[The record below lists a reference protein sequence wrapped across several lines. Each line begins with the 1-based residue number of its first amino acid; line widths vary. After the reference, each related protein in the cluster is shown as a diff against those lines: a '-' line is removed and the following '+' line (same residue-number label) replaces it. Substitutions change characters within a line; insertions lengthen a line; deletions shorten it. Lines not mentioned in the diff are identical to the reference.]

1 MHSFNWFPGLEAV
14 KQQFLDIKAKVDTV
28 VRQNVSL
35 KGERYGAVL
44 LGNPGTGKF
53 LNYNHAGYM
62 TNLS

>member
-1 MHSFNWFPGLEAV
+1 MHSFDQFPGLEAV
-14 KQQFLDIKAKVDTV
+14 KQRFLDIKAKVDTV

-53 LNYNHAGYM
+53 LNYNHVDYM
-62 TNLS
+62 TNLA